1 MSDLITTL
9 HPQDDNSVNLYPN
22 IKLENIID
30 GTAED
35 AGKFVKVNEEG
46 KFIVDT
52 VNIPEPQQV
61 NNSTVTIKQGG
72 VDKGS
77 FTLNQADNAT
87 IELDAGGAGESGSSM
102 YATSSA
108 ISKGVP
114 AHKEAAN
121 PIQVGDTLSQ
131 FYFNTQQDIKS
142 YLETCVDW
150 GNGKKVIAAEGTSIY
165 PLFTTISD
173 ENEAGFREL
182 KVGDYIYGLKIKAD
196 YAPGDGKV
204 DPELNSWLATIL
216 SSVQSVSLF
225 SIGDFSNSNTGLLA
239 NKVETSSGTEYT
251 LICYII
257 DDNNYPTVIYSSKEG
272 FRDTIN
278 WDSQNHSYYLVRDH
292 SNNKETVITGISKT
306 ESAGWNGIF
315 FGAVS
320 NLGEIVLSATKWVG
334 TLDSYSLEDVYMI
347 LPNPF
352 ATEEAFNNIYYI
364 SSPFPGPGG
373 VIKGGWHVTA
383 DQAVMLNK
391 PEKVTTVNNVVSKI
405 ASSEANWISI
415 PEVFGNIYQDDILGT
430 DEVKVDDIL
439 VDTSGTLGKVKEL
452 SEELVKNQHPES
464 PFTVGDE
471 ISANGYLYIDTSI
484 TPDLSKF
491 DWSGFDPASS
501 GGLFPLAPLSSFVL
515 VQLTQFIALAE
526 SGVKLNKPV
535 YALMINDDT
544 CTYYQVDPS
553 DIDKVLNDILPGE
566 FINNWYFSEQVTHEG
581 SIFKVPLGNAEAITL
596 TDISDQDIWGAYI
609 SKDGKW
615 VEDTPILRTKVS
627 CEALRQLPTNYDNL
641 DGIPIIKSD
650 YTLTDNNSYQFIPS
664 NYPNKYIQDPTGI
677 IYFCD
682 GKQLHQLKGNA
693 ASKFTVNI
701 NALNGLKLYSTSI
714 SDTGYSADIGLDDI
728 TLSNTPND
736 YSVLAKRGTD
746 YGWITPT
753 NTSPQAGSGI
763 EVSGNTI
770 NLTSK
775 DVNRAIN
782 SESTG
787 MYVMARDGITMS
799 DPIGWG
805 PVSIP
810 HGVIAGTG
818 LTSTIFDTTR
828 DTLSLSQDVQ
838 DKLAKIPDTA
848 IETYSEGTGIALT
861 QTSGNDK
868 QISLSQDYITKLK
881 PIMDAQDDLITDL
894 VHKTTDN
901 ETAILKKYTKPE
913 TGIPASDL
921 ASDVQASLTKANS
934 ALQESALNGY
944 ATTSQ
949 VDAKYTKPA
958 AGIPETDLS
967 ADVQTAL
974 TKANSAITSLPTNT
988 VTTDTEQTLTGKK
1001 AFNGG
1006 LSSSTTGS
1014 NGIQTTVD
1022 FGAGS
1027 NVKVEQEKSG
1037 AKVGIQYNITENQL
1051 SIYNITGSKESRLDF
1066 NGDGVKYGASE
1077 LATKA
1082 DLNAKIANSNFIASA
1097 DYDNTTLKAHIEE
1110 ILGYVNSEN
1119 GGTLVSVGFKVGTT
1133 GASTT
1138 ITNLHMS
1145 SDNTIS
1151 IDTETHVI
1159 LGAGTYYYA
1168 YPEQVVTSGVN
1179 EGVFFTCRNGF
1190 TLGHG
1195 ILYIT
1200 DAGTKEAKLTGE
1212 STVITSATQIT
1223 KMMFQDVDISDVNLE
1238 HLTINFYKFNQAE

>member
-77 FTLNQADNAT
+77 FTLNQAEDAT
-87 IELDAGGAGESGSSM
+87 IELDAGSAGESGSSM

-114 AHKEAAN
+114 AHIEAAN
-121 PIQVGDTLSQ
+121 PIRVGDTISQ

-150 GNGKKVIAAEGTSIY
+150 GNGKKVQYVEGLCTYTLLSA
-165 PLFTTISD
+165 LSD
-173 ENEAGFREL
+173 ENSLGFRSL
-182 KVGDYIYGLKIKAD
+182 KSGDYIKYLKIKSD
-196 YAPGDGKV
+196 FNPGDSKI
-204 DPELNSWLATIL
+204 DSDLNNWLATIL
-216 SSVQSVSLF
+216 SSNSSVTLLQIVDIDIRTIYEALRAYTSGSGIYEIQLQTGHE
-225 SIGDFSNSNTGLLA
+225 SGWNT
-239 NKVETSSGTEYT
+239 
-251 LICYII
+251 
-257 DDNNYPTVIYSSKEG
+257 IYSSTSGYMYTYWRSDEHAYDLTYAS
-272 FRDTIN
+272 RELQIETIN
-278 WDSQNHSYYLVRDH
+278 
-292 SNNKETVITGISKT
+292 
-306 ESAGWNGIF
+306 ESSSWNGVF

-320 NLGEIVLSATKWVG
+320 AIGEPLLTAFLYPENPEYYVAENTYFLAKSMFAIDESDVDAIYYSSDSLPFDTRVTAGWYVAADQPI
-334 TLDSYSLEDVYMI
+334 TLDS
-347 LPNPF
+347 
-352 ATEEAFNNIYYI
+352 
-364 SSPFPGPGG
+364 
-373 VIKGGWHVTA
+373 
-383 DQAVMLNK
+383 
-391 PEKVTTVNNVVSKI
+391 PEKAKVVNDAVSKI
-405 ASSEANWISI
+405 AATENNWVNIS
-415 PEVFGNIYQDDILGT
+415 EVFGNIYQDDILGT

-439 VDTSGTLGKVKEL
+439 VDTAGTLGKVKEL
-452 SEELVKNQHPES
+452 SEELVKNQHPAN
-464 PFTVGDE
+464 PFAVGDE
-471 ISANGYLYIDTSI
+471 IPANSYVYIDTSI
-484 TPDLSKF
+484 TPDLSKI
-491 DWSGFDPASS
+491 DWSSFVSDGSS
-501 GGLFPLAPLSSFVL
+501 SPCLLAPLESFASMEF
-515 VQLTQFIALAE
+515 TQSMALD
-526 SGVKLNKPV
+526 SLGIKLNKPI
-535 YALMINDDT
+535 YALVIGENI
-544 CTYYQVDPS
+544 CSYYQVDPS
-553 DIDKVLNDILPGE
+553 DIDKVLNSSLSKYLATGVNE
-566 FINNWYFSEQVTHEG
+566 WHFSEQVTHEG
-581 SIFKVPLGNAEAITL
+581 SIFKVPLGNAEAVTL
-596 TDISDQDIWGAYI
+596 TDVSDQDVWGAYI

-627 CEALRQLPTNYDNL
+627 CEALRQLPTDYENL
-641 DGIPIIKSD
+641 DGIPIIKSE
-650 YTLTDNNSYQFIPS
+650 YVLTGTDSYQFIPS
-664 NYPNKYIQDPTGI
+664 NYLNKYIQDPTGI

-682 GKQLHQLKGNA
+682 GQKLYQLRGDNSD
-693 ASKFTVNI
+693 SKFTVNI

-714 SDTGYSADIGLDDI
+714 SDTGYSADIGLNDI
-728 TLSNTPND
+728 TLSNTSND

-753 NTSPQAGSGI
+753 TTSPQAGSGI

-775 DVNRAIN
+775 YVNRAIN

-901 ETAILKKYTKPE
+901 ETAILAKYTKPAI
-913 TGIPASDL
+913 GIPASDL
-921 ASDVQASLTKANS
+921 ASDVQDSLTKANS
-934 ALQESALNGY
+934 ALQESALSGY

-949 VDAKYTKPA
+949 VNAKYTKPT

-967 ADVQTAL
+967 ADVQSAL

-1006 LSSSTTGS
+1006 LSSSTIGS
-1014 NGIQTTVD
+1014 NSIQTTVD

-1037 AKVGIQYNITENQL
+1037 AKVGIQYSISENQL
-1051 SIYNITGSKESRLDF
+1051 SIYAVTGSKESRLDF

-1082 DLNAKIANSNFIASA
+1082 DLNAKIANSNFIVSA
-1097 DYDNTTLKAHIEE
+1097 DYDNTTLKAHIDE
-1110 ILGYVNSEN
+1110 ILTYVNSEN

-1151 IDTETHVI
+1151 IDTETDVI
-1159 LGAGTYYYA
+1159 LGAGSYYYA
-1168 YPEQVVTSGVN
+1168 YPEQVVTSGAN

-1223 KMMFQDVDISDVNLE
+1223 KMMFQDVDISEVNLE